1 MNSIIVKDLEGKQIS
16 VFVNDFEVLDAYTQF
31 EVSSLSEV
39 KKIIDF
45 CNDNTIVR
53 PKGKNYIVLIPNNKQ
68 TFGYETFEK
77 NVSNE
82 GKFIETIKSELD
94 ITAQRHIYKI
104 LFFFRCKDTNKIAK
118 CKIYK
123 YDENNISC
131 YLKIIQDSV
140 SDEEKILCAND
151 TQELTNKIIKAIR
164 QYNKLEY
171 IENVFMID
179 NNFI

>member
-1 MNSIIVKDLEGKQIS
+1 MISILIKNLENKQINVFANDLE
-16 VFVNDFEVLDAYTQF
+16 VLEAYTQI
-31 EVSSLSEV
+31 EVLSLSEA

-45 CNDNTIVR
+45 CNDNTIIR

-68 TFGYETFEK
+68 TYGYETFEE
-77 NVSNE
+77 NITNE
-82 GKFIETIKSELD
+82 AKFIERIKNELD
-94 ITAQRHIYKI
+94 LTANRHVYKI
-104 LFFFRCKDTNKIAK
+104 LFFFKCKDTNKIAK
-118 CKIYK
+118 CKIYR

-140 SDEEKILCAND
+140 SNEEKLLCTND

-164 QYNKLEY
+164 QYNNLDY
-171 IENVFMID
+171 IENAFMID

>member
-1 MNSIIVKDLEGKQIS
+1 MISILIKNLENKQIN
-16 VFVNDFEVLDAYTQF
+16 VFANDLEVLDAYTQF

-68 TFGYETFEK
+68 TYGYETFEE
-77 NVSNE
+77 NITNE
-82 GKFIETIKSELD
+82 AKFIERIKNELD
-94 ITAQRHIYKI
+94 LTAKRHVYKI
-104 LFFFRCKDTNKIAK
+104 LFFFKCKDTNKIAK
-118 CKIYK
+118 CKIYR

-131 YLKIIQDSV
+131 YLTIIQDSV

-164 QYNKLEY
+164 QYNNLDY
-171 IENVFMID
+171 IENAFMID

>member
-1 MNSIIVKDLEGKQIS
+1 MISILIKNLENKQIN
-16 VFVNDFEVLDAYTQF
+16 VFANDLEVLDAYTQI
-31 EVSSLSEV
+31 EVSSLSEA

-45 CNDNTIVR
+45 CNDNTIIR

-68 TFGYETFEK
+68 TFGYETFEE
-77 NVSNE
+77 NISNE
-82 GKFIETIKSELD
+82 GKFIEKIKKKLD
-94 ITAQRHIYKI
+94 IMAQRHLYKI
-104 LFFFRCKDTNKIAK
+104 LFFFKCKDTNKIAK

-131 YLKIIQDSV
+131 YLKIIQNSV
-140 SDEEKILCAND
+140 SVEEKILCAND
-151 TQELTNKIIKAIR
+151 TQELTNKIIKAVR

>member
-1 MNSIIVKDLEGKQIS
+1 MISILIKNLENKQIN
-16 VFVNDFEVLDAYTQF
+16 VFANDLEVLDAYTQI
-31 EVSSLSEV
+31 EVSSLSEA

-45 CNDNTIVR
+45 CNDNTIIR
-53 PKGKNYIVLIPNNKQ
+53 PKEKNYIVLIPNNKQ
-68 TFGYETFEK
+68 TYGYETFEE
-77 NVSNE
+77 NITNE
-82 GKFIETIKSELD
+82 AKFIERIKNELD
-94 ITAQRHIYKI
+94 LTANKHVYKI
-104 LFFFRCKDTNKIAK
+104 LFFFKCKDTNKIAK
-118 CKIYK
+118 CKIYR

-140 SDEEKILCAND
+140 SNEEKLLCTND

>member
-1 MNSIIVKDLEGKQIS
+1 MKSILIKNLENKQIN
-16 VFVNDFEVLDAYTQF
+16 VFANDLEVLDAYTQI
-31 EVSSLSEV
+31 EVSSLSEA

-68 TFGYETFEK
+68 IFGYETFEE
-77 NVSNE
+77 NITNE
-82 GKFIETIKSELD
+82 AKFIERIKNELD
-94 ITAQRHIYKI
+94 LTANRHVYKI
-104 LFFFRCKDTNKIAK
+104 LFFFKCKDTNKIAK
-118 CKIYK
+118 CKIYR

-140 SDEEKILCAND
+140 SNEEKLLCTND

-164 QYNKLEY
+164 QYNNLDY
-171 IENVFMID
+171 IENAFMID

>member
-1 MNSIIVKDLEGKQIS
+1 MINLKRIYQKGHKKLHKIHHRKLQKLKNQI
-16 VFVNDFEVLDAYTQF
+16 LHKTH
-31 EVSSLSEV
+31 
-39 KKIIDF
+39 KHTKIKHAHS
-45 CNDNTIVR
+45 NN
-53 PKGKNYIVLIPNNKQ
+53 KIPNNKQ
-68 TFGYETFEK
+68 TFGYETFEE